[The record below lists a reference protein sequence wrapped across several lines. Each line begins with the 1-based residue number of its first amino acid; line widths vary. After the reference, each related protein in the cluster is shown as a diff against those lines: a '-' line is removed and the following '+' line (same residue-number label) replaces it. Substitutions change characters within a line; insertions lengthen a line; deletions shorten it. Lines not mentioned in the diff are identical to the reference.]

1 MPSAPLFD
9 VRVTHDYYADLRC
22 EDFAIVP
29 AAATESA
36 MARLRLTYKSFA
48 DRIRI
53 YAELNAA
60 GQAIAAG
67 AAPLSLNFALR
78 PRGPGFAAITG
89 LSELAQQPAPLFT
102 NDGIAVAN
110 PLPLRLTT
118 RRARAAE
125 SLVVSTPASTES
137 FVLAGMPLAGTS
149 AADFV
154 VVGAGKVKSFARNS
168 KQIAIDTS
176 AVARGALFQVSYPVR
191 VETSR
196 GALADIALTL
206 DAPLL
211 KPMVKPQAFVVS
223 FTSADTRW
231 AYYVIT
237 DFSGDLSTLTVVD
250 AAPGGDPHA
259 ITVADAGRLEL
270 TMANANKDPVAT
282 DLLGRYPGRRVMRLL
297 SDAPVATRDTPLGS
311 LELRLNNAALIK
323 HLPNPPSDRLALLQ
337 TEAAPSPRQMIRYQV
352 VMLLTN

>member
-29 AAATESA
+29 AAATEAA
-36 MARLRLTYKSFA
+36 MTRLRLTYKSFA

-67 AAPLSLNFALR
+67 AAPLLLNFALR
-78 PRGPGFAAITG
+78 PRGPGFAAITRLG
-89 LSELAQQPAPLFT
+89 ELAEQPAPLFT
-102 NDGIAVAN
+102 NDGVAAAN

-125 SLVVSTPASTES
+125 GLVVSTPASTEP
-137 FVLAGMPLAGTS
+137 FVLAGMPLAGTA
-149 AADFV
+149 AADFIV
-154 VVGAGKVKSFARNS
+154 AGAGQVKSFGQTS
-168 KQIAIDTS
+168 KQITIDTS
-176 AVARGALFQVSYPVR
+176 AIARGTVFQVSYPVR
-191 VETSR
+191 ATTSR

-211 KPMVKPQAFVVS
+211 KPVAKPQAFVVP

-231 AYYVIT
+231 AYYVVT

-250 AAPGGDPHA
+250 AAPGGGPRA
-259 ITVADAGRLEL
+259 LTFADAGRLEL
-270 TMANANKDPVAT
+270 TTANANKDPVAT
-282 DLLGRYPGRRVMRLL
+282 DLLGRYPGPRVMRLL

-311 LELRLNNAALIK
+311 LELRLNNAALIT
-323 HLPNPPSDRLALLQ
+323 HLPNPPPDRLALLQ
-337 TEAAPSPRQMIRYQV
+337 PEAASSPRQMIRYQV